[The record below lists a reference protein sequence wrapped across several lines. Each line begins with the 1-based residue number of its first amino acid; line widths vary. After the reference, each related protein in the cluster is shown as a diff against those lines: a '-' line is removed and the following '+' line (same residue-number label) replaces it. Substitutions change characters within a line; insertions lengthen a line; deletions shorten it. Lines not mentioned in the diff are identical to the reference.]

1 MRIDHIAIWTHDLER
16 LKDFYQVY
24 FGAQAGQ
31 KYSNP
36 RTGFESYFLSFADGA
51 RLEIMTRPGLRP
63 RSPEQTSP
71 QTGCAHLSFA
81 VGSREEVERL
91 TAELAARGHPL
102 MDGPRTTG
110 DGYYESQLLDPDG
123 NPIEITI

>member
-16 LKDFYQVY
+16 LKDFYQAY

-31 KYSNP
+31 KYRNA
-36 RTGFESYFLSFADGA
+36 RTGFESYFLTFADGA
-51 RLEIMTRPGLRP
+51 RLEIMTRPGLPP

-71 QTGCAHLSFA
+71 QAGYAHLSFA
-81 VGSREEVERL
+81 AGSREEVDRL
-91 TAELAARGHPL
+91 TAALAADGFPL
-102 MDGPRTTG
+102 LDGPRTTG